1 MGYFKTLL
9 IDPSAAREYSQ
20 RWAQNDQAG
29 DRSSNSHLV
38 SSHGEFNNMTATT
51 VQQPVNI
58 TREHVGRAL
67 HQWRKNVEHNARDL
81 NAVNRAALNLEAC
94 PWYMTPDGELV
105 ITSASDSRTRYHVT
119 LDRCDCRA
127 ATTGR
132 ACWHVAAYKLLH
144 TADAM
149 RRHELSGNGYQ
160 IERKA
165 SANNSQIDRNAQQ
178 AVDELF

>member
-1 MGYFKTLL
+1 MGYFKTLM

-20 RWAQNDQAG
+20 RWAQNDQVG
-29 DRSSNSHLV
+29 EHDLSHLV
-38 SSHGEFNNMTATT
+38 SGHGMFRNMTTTT
-51 VQQPVNI
+51 VAQPVNV

-67 HQWRKNVEHNARDL
+67 RQWRKNVEHNPRDL

-105 ITSASDSRTRYHVT
+105 ITSATDSRTRYHVT
-119 LDRCDCRA
+119 LDGCDCRA
-127 ATTGR
+127 AMSGR

-149 RRHELSGNGYQ
+149 RRHE
-160 IERKA
+160 A
-165 SANNSQIDRNAQQ
+165 AQKPLQRVTAQ
-178 AVDELF
+178 ALVDELF